1 MTCPFEF
8 LGKIL
13 SLRCYYDQMFSG
25 MQKSHVNK
33 CSIDTQKANC
43 YNGRTGRRVKI
54 IFGFRVA
61 PKTFTL
67 IAPPKNIIL
76 RRPLVSRTEKLFREK
91 TLSNNVC
98 EHDTLLHATKH
109 AGADWEEVPYDR
121 TR

>member
-1 MTCPFEF
+1 
-8 LGKIL
+8 
-13 SLRCYYDQMFSG
+13 MFSG
-25 MQKSHVNK
+25 MQKSDVNK

-43 YNGRTGRRVKI
+43 YNGQTGRRVKI

-67 IAPPKNIIL
+67 IATKLKKQACPPPKKNIIL